1 MMNHPIH
8 TRLGEDRRV
17 AIPAKVCAR
26 LGIAA
31 GDPLV
36 LQEEEGS
43 LRLIP
48 CGHVLRDVQG
58 VFALYRT
65 ERESQVDALIA
76 ERRAEA
82 KRDDSRG

>member
-1 MMNHPIH
+1 MNHPIH

-17 AIPAKVCAR
+17 TIPARLCAR
-26 LGIAA
+26 LGLTA

-36 LQEEEGS
+36 LQEDNGS

-48 CGHVLRDVQG
+48 CGHVLRDVQS
-58 VFALYRT
+58 VFTLYRT
-65 ERESQVDALIA
+65 EGKGEVDALIA

-82 KRDDSRG
+82 ARDDRD